1 MGGRF
6 IILLLHRDRGYEII
20 ILESERETRENAMSY
35 ALIET
40 TTAHDGTRTLSC
52 LALYETAQQAKKAL
66 AKVCRAHQQCDD
78 ACDCVSTSTF
88 AQIEFADDQDHHT
101 TICLRVKQA

>member
-1 MGGRF
+1 MDGVMTFALVETITHQDGR
-6 IILLLHRDRGYEII
+6 RDA
-20 ILESERETRENAMSY
+20 N
-35 ALIET
+35 
-40 TTAHDGTRTLSC
+40 C

-66 AKVCRAHQQCDD
+66 ARVCRAHQQCEGV
-78 ACDCVSTSTF
+78 CDCVSTSTF